1 MGLTTTGNKIKYRQK
16 ANDVFITPTEV
27 VKQHISMIDERY
39 KHDIW
44 LDPFKN
50 TGSYYNNFPETCQKK
65 WTEILEDK
73 DFFLFNEKVDVICSN
88 PPFSLITP
96 VLKKCIELQPNVI
109 AFIFGALNLTPLR
122 LKLMED
128 NGYYLTKHHMT
139 RVKNWFGT
147 TLLLVW
153 EKNKPPS
160 VLSYDTNSHA

>member
-1 MGLTTTGNKIKYRQK
+1 MSVSKTGHKIKNSEK
-16 ANDVFITPTEV
+16 PNDVFITPTELS
-27 VKQHISMIDERY
+27 KQHINMIDEKY
-39 KHDIW
+39 KNDIW

-88 PPFSLITP
+88 PPFSMITP
-96 VLKKCIELQPNVI
+96 VLKKCIELQPSVI
-109 AFIFGALNLTPLR
+109 AFIFGALNLTPIR

-128 NGYYLTKHHMT
+128 NGYYLTTHHMT
-139 RVKNWFGT
+139 RVKNWFGC

-153 EKNKPPS
+153 EKNKQPIMS
-160 VLSYDTNSHA
+160 FDTTYHA